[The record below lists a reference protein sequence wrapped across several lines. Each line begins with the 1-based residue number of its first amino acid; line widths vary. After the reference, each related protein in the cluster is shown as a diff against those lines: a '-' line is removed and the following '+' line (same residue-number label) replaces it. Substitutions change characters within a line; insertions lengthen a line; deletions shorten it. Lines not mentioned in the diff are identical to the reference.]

1 MSYLYIYTK
10 KKRVLCYNGNARCK
24 GEFFGEGFGERLSH
38 CGGRGGVSGRCCRL
52 RGDCGSGFVSVSVG
66 TGTASGWESRTPA
79 ANSGPTSDPRDPSRV
94 RPPLPP
100 PSFSSVVVRGEGP
113 MTSLTML
120 PRSTA
125 WDGDVSG
132 SVSCEAADGGGH
144 TLSWKME
151 PDSDARGRKRR
162 GGDDGTG
169 EVESTGGEK
178 SGCQY
183 VYGWEDGMLPLP
195 LPPLG
200 PRDRALRVTKGSSL
214 SV

>member
-1 MSYLYIYTK
+1 M
-10 KKRVLCYNGNARCK
+10 LCYNGVTRCK

-38 CGGRGGVSGRCCRL
+38 CGGRGGVIGRSNGL
-52 RGDCGSGFVSVSVG
+52 RGDCGSGFVSVSVV
-66 TGTASGWESRTPA
+66 
-79 ANSGPTSDPRDPSRV
+79 GPTSESGSPAAKSGPVSELRDPSRV
-94 RPPLPP
+94 RPPLPPP

-113 MTSLTML
+113 MTSLTIL

-132 SVSCEAADGGGH
+132 SINCDAADGGGH

-169 EVESTGGEK
+169 EAVRTYGESGWCE
-178 SGCQY
+178 Y
-183 VYGWEDGMLPLP
+183 EYAYGLNGALSLPLS
-195 LPPLG
+195 PLG
-200 PRDRALRVTKGSSL
+200 PRERCVAKGSSC
-214 SV
+214 SE